1 MKDIIIYGSG
11 GMAREVAELIEDI
24 NSLKPHW
31 SIKGYID
38 DDDKKRGEVIHNYCI
53 LGTCEVLQNLSR
65 PVHIII
71 AVGDPAAKKLIYEKI
86 KDLNVR
92 FPILVHPTAKISKR
106 AVIGEGS
113 IIGIDCIVS
122 TGVYLGRHVFLN
134 MRTVVGHDAVIRD
147 FCSCLVNCVIAGG
160 VQMMP
165 CSLMGSGSIIMEKKI
180 IGSRAKISM
189 GSIVSFDVEDDHV
202 VMTRP
207 SKSMY
212 FGPSDMQSG
221 GMDV

>member
-24 NSLKPHW
+24 NSLGPCW
-31 SIKGYID
+31 SIKGFID
-38 DDDKKRGEVIHNYCI
+38 DDDEKMGEVIHNYRI
-53 LGTCEVLQNLSR
+53 LGTCEVLRDLTR
-65 PVHIII
+65 PVHVII
-71 AVGDPAAKKLIYEKI
+71 AVGDPTAKKQIYEKI
-86 KDLNVR
+86 MDLNVL
-92 FPILVHPTAKISKR
+92 FPILIHPTAKVSKS

-122 TGVYLGRHVFLN
+122 TDVRLGRHVFLN

-212 FGPSDMQSG
+212 FGSGGVQSG